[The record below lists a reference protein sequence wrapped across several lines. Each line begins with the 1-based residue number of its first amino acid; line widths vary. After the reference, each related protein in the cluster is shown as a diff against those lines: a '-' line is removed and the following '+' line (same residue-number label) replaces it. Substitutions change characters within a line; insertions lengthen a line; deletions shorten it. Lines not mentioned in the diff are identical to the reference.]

1 MALRNER
8 LYWFKL
14 RDLGKDTD
22 CGRYKI
28 MIHAEA
34 AGEAA
39 AEAVNHVILYLPK
52 SVSDQEAEVLT
63 SITALYCI

>member
-1 MALRNER
+1 MVPWIATNER
-8 LYWFKL
+8 LYWSKL
-14 RDLGKDTD
+14 RALGKDTD

-39 AEAVNHVILYLPK
+39 AEAVNHDLVPAKVGI
-52 SVSDQEAEVLT
+52 
-63 SITALYCI
+63 